1 MEFVDARS
9 ERKNGGGISGGG
21 MAGRE
26 IGGERMYG
34 RVSASRGR
42 NDIYEVRKRPED
54 RTAVRVSLIKWF
66 IGLTKYSNFCIQ
78 LAPRRRGR
86 CLGKPG
92 YTRRTGTP
100 RAARCKAIRMN
111 GRHKSAGSLAT
122 ARGEEQ
128 ARNVDAGWLV
138 LQLPGHRSRARI
150 PRLSFHP
157 RYFPFRRS
165 CYPLLADSPLVCP
178 VFSGVAA
185 NLKPT
190 PHARDATSACPTA
203 RIILIHRGPRSAQLL
218 PCSCPAS
225 CSRSCL
231 CVGGWPST
239 RCPARAAHLAS

>member
-1 MEFVDARS
+1 
-9 ERKNGGGISGGG
+9 

-138 LQLPGHRSRARI
+138 LRLPGHRSRARI

-165 CYPLLADSPLVCP
+165 CYPLLANSPLVCP

-190 PHARDATSACPTA
+190 PHARDVGLSDCPNNPDPPRASFGPTSPVLVPGLVFAFMFVCRCLAQYPLPGPCRAPRLVTTENKRATS
-203 RIILIHRGPRSAQLL
+203 
-218 PCSCPAS
+218 
-225 CSRSCL
+225 
-231 CVGGWPST
+231 
-239 RCPARAAHLAS
+239 